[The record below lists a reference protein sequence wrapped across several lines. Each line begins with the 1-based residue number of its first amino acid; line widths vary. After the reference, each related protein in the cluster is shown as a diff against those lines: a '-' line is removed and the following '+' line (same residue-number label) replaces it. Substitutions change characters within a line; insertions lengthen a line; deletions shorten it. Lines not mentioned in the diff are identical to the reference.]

1 MTIGFLETL
10 VDSSWATKFSCS
22 GAMFFIHGCLF
33 HWFSKIQRSVS
44 LSSAE
49 AEYFGVMMAARD
61 LIFVRELL
69 IDLGFTISKPSAI
82 ACDSKSAVDMAFDP
96 VAFKKTKHI
105 LRAAE
110 FLRDLVKR
118 EVLTVHHLSGSIM
131 IADILTKAV
140 ARPLFIDLMR
150 LLDNFAASGVASP
163 APSSSP
169 PPSPP
174 SSPPPDGEPD
184 DNSPASYH
192 SANSAPAPLTDGLLS
207 YDERVSHGWVARR
220 RSEPDLRCLAC
231 AFTPTLPPIC
241 LPCDTDDPPLL
252 DRVCQ
257 CPHLEGRVCGSIHT
271 VGDDDLCLLCR
282 EMAPNGHCNCPCP
295 GCDPPQR
302 ELITDAPLEAEWPS
316 CLWHLPHRLWNRF
329 IHALIGNTTCPHC
342 GDTLHPAVIFYEGN
356 LQVIDDDLHGTWE
369 MVCHTCQSYVGGA
382 DDPPV
387 VEVTAF
393 SDSDVEAFEELPSGE
408 PEPAPASTSASATDT
423 PWTSGNPFH
432 VRPQRFYWVAN
443 LDLHVFY
450 HSLCEDDP
458 NYGIVMVPGGH
469 ERRVELS
476 RLALP
481 HAHHLFHYSNEYYL
495 WLASIDD
502 DTEEY
507 RGGNDLD
514 AQAVTDWWDTVTPCC
529 FERYIH
535 CAACHGRKCEACNN
549 VCSPVYPLSRVEHI
563 QAPGHDVELAVPF
576 CVCDHCDVD

>member
-1 MTIGFLETL
+1 
-10 VDSSWATKFSCS
+10 
-22 GAMFFIHGCLF
+22 
-33 HWFSKIQRSVS
+33 
-44 LSSAE
+44 
-49 AEYFGVMMAARD
+49 
-61 LIFVRELL
+61 
-69 IDLGFTISKPSAI
+69 
-82 ACDSKSAVDMAFDP
+82 
-96 VAFKKTKHI
+96 
-105 LRAAE
+105 
-110 FLRDLVKR
+110 
-118 EVLTVHHLSGSIM
+118 
-131 IADILTKAV
+131 
-140 ARPLFIDLMR
+140 
-150 LLDNFAASGVASP
+150 
-163 APSSSP
+163 
-169 PPSPP
+169 
-174 SSPPPDGEPD
+174 
-184 DNSPASYH
+184 
-192 SANSAPAPLTDGLLS
+192 
-207 YDERVSHGWVARR
+207 
-220 RSEPDLRCLAC
+220 
-231 AFTPTLPPIC
+231 
-241 LPCDTDDPPLL
+241 
-252 DRVCQ
+252 
-257 CPHLEGRVCGSIHT
+257 
-271 VGDDDLCLLCR
+271 
-282 EMAPNGHCNCPCP
+282 MAPNGHCNCPCP

-302 ELITDAPLEAEWPS
+302 ELVTDAPLEAEWPS

-432 VRPQRFYWVAN
+432 VRPQRFYWVAD

-458 NYGIVMVPGGH
+458 DYGLVMVPGGH

-549 VCSPVYPLSRVEHI
+549 VCSPVYPLSRVEHVHT
-563 QAPGHDVELAVPF
+563 PGHDVELAVPF